1 MLMEEMLNK
10 LNAACKNTLM
20 ENLGI
25 LFTAAE
31 EGLVKATMPV
41 DNRTVQPF
49 GILHGGASMALAE
62 SVGSAGSLLL
72 VDQEKYT
79 VVGVEINGNHI
90 SSVREG
96 MVTATATLLHR
107 GERTHVWSISIE
119 DERGKKVM
127 VGRIT
132 NMIIEKGR
140 K

>member
-1 MLMEEMLNK
+1 
-10 LNAACKNTLM
+10 
-20 ENLGI
+20 
-25 LFTAAE
+25 
-31 EGLVKATMPV
+31 
-41 DNRTVQPF
+41 
-49 GILHGGASMALAE
+49 MALAE